1 MTRHAEALAILRDP
15 ERFTVDD
22 PRFSTARIVGRS
34 MLSTEGAEHDR
45 HRAPFARRFRSDR
58 VRALEPWVTA
68 EAHRL
73 VDGFAARGEAELMAE
88 FAFPLSAAVMG
99 HVLGLDVPVDR
110 VLAWYGDIVAAT
122 VGEIPEQTG
131 RAAFAE
137 LSAAAG
143 LEGEAASN
151 AGVLLFGG
159 IETTAGMIG
168 NAVWHLLTHA
178 PARAR
183 PAQVL
188 EESLRLEPAAAV
200 VDRYEAGGGPKV
212 VVSLR
217 DANRDPAVFADPD
230 VFDPDRAN
238 VRRHLAFA
246 AGPHVCLGM
255 HLARLEGRVALEVL
269 TERLCDITLK
279 REVVP
284 RGTVFR
290 RVIDLPVNFRGKEN

>member
-1 MTRHAEALAILRDP
+1 MTHEEALRILRDP

-45 HRAPFARRFRSDR
+45 HRAPFTAMFKADR

-73 VDGFAARGEAELMAE
+73 VDAFADRGEAELMSE
-88 FAFPLSAAVMG
+88 YAFPLSAATMG
-99 HVLGLDVPVDR
+99 HILGLDVPVEQ
-110 VLAWYGDIVAAT
+110 VLSWYADIVAAT
-122 VGEIPEQTG
+122 VGEIPEQQG
-131 RAAFAE
+131 RSAFAE

-143 LEGEAASN
+143 LEGEQAGN

-178 PARAR
+178 PARAE
-183 PAQVL
+183 PARVL

-200 VDRYEAGGGPKV
+200 VDRYEAGGGPQV

-217 DANRDPAVFADPD
+217 EANRDPAVFPDPGR
-230 VFDPDRAN
+230 FDPERAN
-238 VRRHLAFA
+238 VKRHLAFA

-255 HLARLEGRVALEVL
+255 HLARLEGRVALSVL
-269 TERLCDITLK
+269 QQRTADMALK
-279 REVVP
+279 RQVVP

-290 RVIDLPVNFRGKEN
+290 RVIDLPVNFRGT